1 MFITINFNIDAK
13 LPSFFQDQVNILSQ
27 DKLIVMG
34 VMPGIID
41 LLNKLTTAIRN
52 PQLAFSVLFIF

>member
-13 LPSFFQDQVNILSQ
+13 LPSFFQVNILSQ